1 MERGM
6 VDESNIEY
14 SSPQFRENHVT
25 GERGKTIHPFMLPTN
40 LDLDTV
46 RTLVLA
52 ADLGSYSRAAGRLGR
67 TPSAV
72 SLQMKRLQESL
83 GTTLFRKHGRKVVL
97 TEAGEIALRFGRRML
112 VLNDELLDTVRGAS
126 LVGSA
131 RLGCSQDFADTV
143 LPRVLSQFTKLYPL
157 VQLELHIEGNGVL
170 VEGVGKG
177 TLDVALAVGQEDQP
191 TAEVVGAMPLV
202 WIAGH
207 DFAPRPD
214 QPIPLVMLGP
224 QCVFRKKAIQLL
236 EQADRRW
243 RIAAVSPSLT
253 GLWAAA
259 LGGLGLTA
267 RSALGVPSA
276 LAASERLFDLP
287 SLGTF
292 PITLHAS
299 GERLSAGVERLR
311 GIIRDE
317 VARHY
322 RAN

>member
-1 MERGM
+1 M
-6 VDESNIEY
+6 
-14 SSPQFRENHVT
+14 P
-25 GERGKTIHPFMLPTN
+25 PTN
-40 LDLDTV
+40 LDLDTM

-52 ADLGSYSRAAGRLGR
+52 ADLGGYGQAATRLGR
-67 TPSAV
+67 TPSAI
-72 SLQMKRLQESL
+72 SLQMKRLQESI

-131 RLGCSQDFADTV
+131 RLGFSQDFADTV

-157 VQLELHIEGNGVL
+157 VQLELHIEGNAAL
-170 VEGVGKG
+170 VEGIMKG
-177 TLDVALAVGQEDQP
+177 TLDVALAVGQADQP
-191 TAEVVGAMPLV
+191 TAEVIGTMPLV
-202 WIAGH
+202 WIAGRE
-207 DFAPRPD
+207 FLPRHD
-214 QPIPLVMLGP
+214 QPIPLVVLGP
-224 QCVFRKKAIQLL
+224 QCAFRKRAIQLL
-236 EQADRRW
+236 EHAAQPW
-243 RIAAVSPSLT
+243 RIAAVSPSLA

-267 RSALGVPSA
+267 RSALGVPPA

-322 RAN
+322 RTAATLPGAV